1 MRREKPAALALM
13 NEWRFPFASLGR
25 VHWSH
30 LQKTLRGYLRRI
42 EEREA
47 GPRRE
52 MRPKELLREMRPTA
66 PRELACL
73 QQWSERAGYW
83 LTNFLPRS
91 LAESSIT
98 THSRCYSQ
106 SDAL

>member
-1 MRREKPAALALM
+1 MRREKPTALTLM
-13 NEWRFPFASLGR
+13 NEWPFPFASLGR

-30 LQKTLRGYLRRI
+30 LRKTLRGYLRRI

-47 GPRRE
+47 EPRRE
-52 MRPKELLREMRPTA
+52 MRPKELVREMRPTA
-66 PRELACL
+66 PRELAGL
-73 QQWSERAGYW
+73 QQWSERAGCW

-91 LAESSIT
+91 LTESSMT